1 MPTPDNEAEGRAMR
15 QTVELDSRDVSRI
28 ISSLMAIPS
37 FIPAVEIEPV
47 TGATVDDLE
56 RIVDD
61 LVAQTGRRRF
71 PKGITPEEYLKS
83 LE

>member
-1 MPTPDNEAEGRAMR
+1 MPAPDEEAEEKTAKL
-15 QTVELDSRDVSRI
+15 TVELDSDDIARI

-37 FIPAVEIEPV
+37 FIPPAELEPI
-47 TGATVDDLE
+47 TGATVEDLE

-61 LVAQTGRRRF
+61 LVSQTGGRRF

>member
-1 MPTPDNEAEGRAMR
+1 MPTPDHEAEGSAMR

-37 FIPAVEIEPV
+37 FIPPAELEPI
-47 TGATVDDLE
+47 TGATVEDLK

>member
-1 MPTPDNEAEGRAMR
+1 MR
-15 QTVELDSRDVSRI
+15 FTIELDSRDVSRI

-37 FIPAVEIEPV
+37 FIPAPEIEPI
-47 TGATVDDLE
+47 TGASVDDLE

-71 PKGITPEEYLKS
+71 PKGTTPEEYLKS